1 MLNLTHRSLH
11 KEFLDETNIPYDDV
25 KLNMQEL
32 NTINTLLG
40 GHRITLQGFK
50 QLLGQR
56 TKLSV
61 MEIGCGGG
69 DNLKV
74 IEAYCK
80 KINIDVELLGIDI
93 NQAILGTLGTSNG
106 DFAANSFAILTRSGS
121 NSVFWKR

>member
-69 DNLKV
+69 
-74 IEAYCK
+74 
-80 KINIDVELLGIDI
+80 
-93 NQAILGTLGTSNG
+93 GTS
-106 DFAANSFAILTRSGS
+106 R
-121 NSVFWKR
+121 